1 MSASSITDTSITPTI
16 KMDSVWMEKYRPQTL
31 DDVIGQPQ
39 AVERLK
45 SFTSSGSLPH
55 LLLAGPPGTG
65 KTSCALILAR
75 EVLGGMTEGNFL
87 EIDAS
92 DLTKSRP
99 VEQKSDVDEDGNSSS
114 KTVIRKDSSPLWRI
128 REFATTSSIDGVR
141 FRVAFIDEVDTLSKE
156 VQEALRRTMEVYSG
170 NCAFILACNHP
181 SMIIDPVRSRC
192 NTITFNP
199 IPSDVLVARVSEI
212 AEKEGVTLEEG
223 VAMGIT
229 RASEG
234 DIRVALGILQA
245 SSTTGKT
252 VDLDTVFRLVE
263 TPATS
268 ATQKMIQE
276 ALSGNVMR
284 ARDTLD
290 TMMME
295 GGMTGRDVI
304 SEIQRQAMSM
314 GLGDADM
321 VRLMDK
327 IGETDHRIAQCG
339 SGMQS
344 ASLERIQIESLL
356 AYLSMVGRKLRKDRS

>member
-45 SFTSSGSLPH
+45 SFASSGSLPH

-114 KTVIRKDSSPLWRI
+114 KTIIRKDSSPLWRI

-192 NTITFNP
+192 NTVTFNP
-199 IPSDVLVARVSEI
+199 IPREELAKRVAEI

-223 VAMGIT
+223 VAMGIA

-245 SSTTGKT
+245 GASSGKRI
-252 VDLDTVFRLVE
+252 DLDTVFKLTE
-263 TPATS
+263 TPAS
-268 ATQKMIQE
+268 EAASKMLRE
-276 ALSGNVMR
+276 ALSGNVMK
-284 ARDTLD
+284 ARDTMD
-290 TMMME
+290 TMMIE
-295 GGMTGRDVI
+295 GGMSGREVI
-304 SEIQRQAMSM
+304 SEVQRQALTL
-314 GLGDADM
+314 GLSDTDT

-327 IGETDHRIAQCG
+327 IGETDHRIAQCS

-344 ASLERIQIESLL
+344 TSLERVQIESLL
-356 AYLSMVGRKLRKDRS
+356 AYLAMAGKRCK